1 MGSVVA
7 APLSAAATFLGGCCG
22 TFAAGCCYR
31 LAGSGQVGSAQAVR
45 SVIVLLQAFTAA
57 LATVASATPT
67 LWLPW
72 ACGRLRAVGAGD
84 LGICGCS
91 GDEACWADQLVYRA
105 EAAGVAV
112 FLALLLM
119 AAGGCAEGA
128 SRSAAVAKFMA
139 VPLIGFVLLFV
150 GNDVLSTFGAF
161 ATVASAVFLAV
172 QAVMLIDFA
181 YAWNEDWYAKA
192 LEARRGA
199 RASSGFQGWQMGI
212 LVASALL
219 LLGSIAGTICL
230 LIAVPDARARSVTAV
245 AWVLA
250 AVLLVVSITEH
261 VKHGALLTSCVVM
274 AYNAWLTWEAMS
286 LLPGGR
292 GPELPAWASLSVCAV
307 SLLLFSRRAGGA
319 DAAAD
324 QDGPDP
330 AAGACGE
337 AGSSARPPIWVY
349 VHVIVCSSIL
359 LIFGSGRRRR
369 EGLQASVRRARCRGR
384 LPHRRAG
391 AEGGRPGA
399 RRAHR
404 RGIRVSGAVRLEPD
418 GPVRAE
424 GPVVRLRASPA

>member
-337 AGSSARPPIWVY
+337 AGSSFMFMSLFVPRSSSSSALGAADARDFRLQCAVHAAAGVY
-349 VHVIVCSSIL
+349 LTAALAPRAGDLAHGVHTAVV
-359 LIFGSGRRRR
+359 FGSLALYGWS
-369 EGLQASVRRARCRGR
+369 LMAPYVLRGR
-384 LPHRRAG
+384 SFG
-391 AEGGRPGA
+391 
-399 RRAHR
+399 
-404 RGIRVSGAVRLEPD
+404 
-418 GPVRAE
+418 
-424 GPVVRLRASPA
+424 

>member
-1 MGSVVA
+1 
-7 APLSAAATFLGGCCG
+7 
-22 TFAAGCCYR
+22 
-31 LAGSGQVGSAQAVR
+31 
-45 SVIVLLQAFTAA
+45 
-57 LATVASATPT
+57 
-67 LWLPW
+67 
-72 ACGRLRAVGAGD
+72 
-84 LGICGCS
+84 
-91 GDEACWADQLVYRA
+91 
-105 EAAGVAV
+105 
-112 FLALLLM
+112 M

-337 AGSSARPPIWVY
+337 AGSSFMFMSLFVPRSSSSSALGAADARDFRLQCAVHAAAGVY
-349 VHVIVCSSIL
+349 LTAALAPRAGDLAHGVHTAVV
-359 LIFGSGRRRR
+359 FGSLALYGWS
-369 EGLQASVRRARCRGR
+369 LMAPYVLRGR
-384 LPHRRAG
+384 SFG
-391 AEGGRPGA
+391 
-399 RRAHR
+399 
-404 RGIRVSGAVRLEPD
+404 
-418 GPVRAE
+418 
-424 GPVVRLRASPA
+424 

>member
-1 MGSVVA
+1 
-7 APLSAAATFLGGCCG
+7 
-22 TFAAGCCYR
+22 
-31 LAGSGQVGSAQAVR
+31 
-45 SVIVLLQAFTAA
+45 
-57 LATVASATPT
+57 
-67 LWLPW
+67 
-72 ACGRLRAVGAGD
+72 
-84 LGICGCS
+84 
-91 GDEACWADQLVYRA
+91 
-105 EAAGVAV
+105 
-112 FLALLLM
+112 M

-337 AGSSARPPIWVY
+337 AGSSARPL
-349 VHVIVCSSIL
+349 CSCHCL
-359 LIFGSGRRRR
+359 FLDPPHLRLWAPQTRGTSGFSAPCTLPR
-369 EGLQASVRRARCRGR
+369 ASTSPPRWRRGR
-384 LPHRRAG
+384 ATWRTACTPPWYSGLWRCTAG
-391 AEGGRPGA
+391 A
-399 RRAHR
+399 
-404 RGIRVSGAVRLEPD
+404 
-418 GPVRAE
+418 
-424 GPVVRLRASPA
+424 